1 MHNND
6 DDNWLE
12 GAFLAQEE
20 YDRDKDKWKG
30 KRKEMEDHFFSAYDT
45 LPDTRENRTASTNSS
60 SNSSGNIKIL
70 ILMMMGFLFI
80 CIMLTTVAL
89 LFQG

>member
-30 KRKEMEDHFFSAYDT
+30 KRKEMEPFFFPGCVS
-45 LPDTRENRTASTNSS
+45 LPDTGKNRTASTNSS

-70 ILMMMGFLFI
+70 ILMIMGFLFI

>member
-1 MHNND
+1 MDNN

-30 KRKEMEDHFFSAYDT
+30 K
-45 LPDTRENRTASTNSS
+45 N
-60 SNSSGNIKIL
+60 
-70 ILMMMGFLFI
+70 
-80 CIMLTTVAL
+80 
-89 LFQG
+89 